1 MGLSCFREC
10 VPSTMGQSFS
20 PSLAQLEF
28 RGELKKKRK
37 LSISQESLAGN
48 GRELALPPTPAWG
61 QALNQVLPSCYLPDL
76 PILWHV
82 VPPPT
87 SQGDDPLAT
96 TLHHLGPQ
104 IWAGRAL
111 RGGQSPHFTDEEAE
125 ARGGEQPSRSPSW
138 TRET

>member
-1 MGLSCFREC
+1 ICFREC
-10 VPSTMGQSFS
+10 VPPTMGQSFS

-28 RGELKKKRK
+28 TGELKKKRK
-37 LSISQESLAGN
+37 LSISQESWAGK
-48 GRELALPPTPAWG
+48 GREIAAPPSLAWG
-61 QALNQVLPSCYLPDL
+61 QALHQVLPSCYLPDL

-87 SQGDDPLAT
+87 SQGDRSPC
-96 TLHHLGPQ
+96 HHF

-111 RGGQSPHFTDEEAE
+111 RGGQSPRFTDEEAE
-125 ARGGEQPSRSPSW
+125 ARGGEQPSRPPSW

>member
-87 SQGDDPLAT
+87 SQGD
-96 TLHHLGPQ
+96 
-104 IWAGRAL
+104 
-111 RGGQSPHFTDEEAE
+111 
-125 ARGGEQPSRSPSW
+125 RSPCHHSASPG
-138 TRET
+138 TTDLGRKGSERRPKPSFYR